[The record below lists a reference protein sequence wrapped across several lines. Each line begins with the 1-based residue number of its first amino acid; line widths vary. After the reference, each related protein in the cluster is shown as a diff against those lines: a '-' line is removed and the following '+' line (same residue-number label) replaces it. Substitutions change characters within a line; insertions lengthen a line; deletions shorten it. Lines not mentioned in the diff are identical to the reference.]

1 MKKII
6 YAEQLEYISSFI
18 KQDNVLIKKIEKY
31 AREHKVP
38 ILSKASSKFLEQLI
52 IITQP
57 KKVLEIG
64 TAIAYSSIKIGRN
77 LSSEGKLYTI
87 EKSRDIIKIAKN
99 FINKAKLEDKI
110 NLLNG
115 DAREIMPKLKIK
127 FDFIFLD
134 ADKDDYKK
142 LFNLSLKLLKKGGV
156 IFIDNLLWQGFA
168 ATNKVPKKYI
178 HSTKHIRDFNKIFM
192 RTPSLDT
199 SILPIGD
206 GIGLGIKIK

>member
-6 YAEQLEYISSFI
+6 YPEQLEYISSFI

-77 LSSEGKLYTI
+77 LSSESKLYTI
-87 EKSRDIIKIAKN
+87 EKSRDIIEIAKN

-142 LFNLSLKLLKKGGV
+142 LFNLSLKLLKKGGL

-178 HSTKHIRDFNKIFM
+178 LSTKHIRDFNKIFM
-192 RTPSLDT
+192 RAPSLDT